1 MKEGFV
7 HPVLTEPA
15 ELYRMTNRRTE

>member
-15 ELYRMTNRRTE
+15 ELYRMTNRRIE